1 MVIGV
6 IPARLNS
13 IRFPKKILANL
24 GGKPMVAYVAEQA
37 FKAEKLDKVIIAI
50 DSKETEQA
58 LLEYDFKLVMTSKK
72 HTSGTDRI
80 AEVAKGEPEAEII
93 INIQGDE
100 PLLNPKLID
109 GLVDIFHDPS
119 VEMATVV
126 SRKLTVTDLLN
137 PNVVKAILDENQN
150 TQDFKRNVFDMEIGA
165 VYRHIGMY
173 GFQKDTLFEF
183 TAQEPSERE
192 QKKSLEQLRALD
204 HGIPIKALITDCD
217 QMAVDTPED
226 LQRVAAVMGLD
237 LDEVKEMDD

>member
-13 IRFPKKILANL
+13 TRFPKKILAKL

-37 FKAEKLDKVIIAI
+37 AKAEKLDKVIIAI

-80 AEVAKGEPEAEII
+80 AEVAKGEPEAKIV

-109 GLVDIFHDPS
+109 GLVDIFHDPG

-192 QKKSLEQLRALD
+192 QKMALDQLRALD

>member
-37 FKAEKLDKVIIAI
+37 SKAEKLDKVIIAI

-80 AEVAKGEPEAEII
+80 AEVTKGEPEAKIV

-137 PNVVKAILDENQN
+137 SNVVKAILDENQN

-183 TAQEPSERE
+183 TTQEPSERE

-217 QMAVDTPED
+217 QRAVDTPED

>member
-37 FKAEKLDKVIIAI
+37 AKAEKLDKVIIAI
-50 DSKETEQA
+50 DSNETEQA
-58 LLEYDFKLVMTSKK
+58 LLEYDFKLVMTSKN

>member
-37 FKAEKLDKVIIAI
+37 AKAEKLDKVIIAI
-50 DSKETEQA
+50 DAKETEQA
-58 LLEYDFKLVMTSKK
+58 LLEYDFKLVMTSKN

-204 HGIPIKALITDCD
+204 YGIPIKALITDCD

-226 LQRVAAVMGLD
+226 LQRVAAFMGLD

>member
-1 MVIGV
+1 M
-6 IPARLNS
+6 
-13 IRFPKKILANL
+13 
-24 GGKPMVAYVAEQA
+24 
-37 FKAEKLDKVIIAI
+37 
-50 DSKETEQA
+50 
-58 LLEYDFKLVMTSKK
+58 
-72 HTSGTDRI
+72 
-80 AEVAKGEPEAEII
+80 
-93 INIQGDE
+93 
-100 PLLNPKLID
+100 LNPKLVD
-109 GLVDIFHDPS
+109 GLVHIFHDPG

>member
-13 IRFPKKILANL
+13 TRFPKKILANL
-24 GGKPMVAYVAEQA
+24 GGKPMVSYVAEQA
-37 FKAEKLDKVIIAI
+37 TKSERLDKVILAI
-50 DSKETEQA
+50 DAKETEQV
-58 LLEYDFKLVMTSKK
+58 LLEYDFELVMTSKS
-72 HTSGTDRI
+72 HTSGTDRV
-80 AEVAKGEPEAEII
+80 AEVAKGELEAEII

-100 PLLNPKLID
+100 PLLDPKLID
-109 GLVDIFHDPS
+109 GLVDLFHDPS

-137 PNVVKAILDENQN
+137 PNVVKAVLDENQN

-173 GFQKDTLFEF
+173 GFKRNTLFEF
-183 TAQEPSERE
+183 TAQKPSERE

-204 HGIPIKALITDCD
+204 FGIPIKALITNCD
-217 QMAVDTPED
+217 QMAVDTLKD
-226 LQRVAAVMGLD
+226 LQKVAAVMGLD
-237 LDEVKEMDD
+237 LDEEKIMDG